1 MTKRYDFYETA
12 NHKMP
17 YSIGE
22 RSLIMEKKLNFSEV
36 KKAAEKEVGLLS
48 AEELNG
54 VSGGR
59 DFSPE
64 QIMIAR
70 TIVETYRKMGYTRN
84 DFIKELDGNQLDFD
98 YRALYID
105 IWDYKL

>member
-22 RSLIMEKKLNFSEV
+22 R
-36 KKAAEKEVGLLS
+36 
-48 AEELNG
+48 
-54 VSGGR
+54 R

-98 YRALYID
+98 YRGLYID

>member
-1 MTKRYDFYETA
+1 
-12 NHKMP
+12 MP
-17 YSIGE
+17 YIIGE
-22 RSLIMEKKLNFSEV
+22 RSIIMDKKLDFNEIR
-36 KKAAEKEVGLLS
+36 KAAEKEVGLLS
-48 AEELNG
+48 AEELKS
-54 VSGGR
+54 VSGGGR

-98 YRALYID
+98 YRVLYID
-105 IWDYKL
+105 LWDYKI

>member
-1 MTKRYDFYETA
+1 
-12 NHKMP
+12 MP

-98 YRALYID
+98 YRGLYID

>member
-1 MTKRYDFYETA
+1 
-12 NHKMP
+12 MP

-84 DFIKELDGNQLDFD
+84 DFIKQLDGNQLDFD

-105 IWDYKL
+105 SWDYKL

>member
-1 MTKRYDFYETA
+1 
-12 NHKMP
+12 MP

-22 RSLIMEKKLNFSEV
+22 KSLIMEKKLNFSEV

-70 TIVETYRKMGYTRN
+70 TIVEAYRKMGYTRN

-98 YRALYID
+98 YRVLYID

>member
-1 MTKRYDFYETA
+1 
-12 NHKMP
+12 
-17 YSIGE
+17 
-22 RSLIMEKKLNFSEV
+22 MEKKLNFSEV

-48 AEELNG
+48 AEELNC

-84 DFIKELDGNQLDFD
+84 DFIKELDGNQRDFD
-98 YRALYID
+98 YRGLYID

>member
-1 MTKRYDFYETA
+1 
-12 NHKMP
+12 
-17 YSIGE
+17 
-22 RSLIMEKKLNFSEV
+22 MEKKLNFSEV

-98 YRALYID
+98 
-105 IWDYKL
+105 

>member
-1 MTKRYDFYETA
+1 
-12 NHKMP
+12 MP

-98 YRALYID
+98 YRVLYID